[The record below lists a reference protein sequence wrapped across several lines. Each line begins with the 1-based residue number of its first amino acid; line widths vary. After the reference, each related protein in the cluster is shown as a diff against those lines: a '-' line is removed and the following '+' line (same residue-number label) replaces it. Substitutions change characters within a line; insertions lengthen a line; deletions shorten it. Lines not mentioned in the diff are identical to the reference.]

1 MITCKGNLEKKGE
14 CEMIVSRGHWRQ
26 RDDVQITTSHLVK
39 RVTKVD

>member
-1 MITCKGNLEKKGE
+1 MIECKGNLEKKGE
-14 CEMIVSRGHWRQ
+14 CELVVSANWRQ